1 MTAKELT
8 SAKKELMKLQ
18 KQLSN
23 EMGRGKYKD
32 IAKINA
38 LKKEIKSQKI
48 EIGNITRGMISQ
60 IAVEK

>member
-38 LKKEIKSQKI
+38 LKKEIKSK
-48 EIGNITRGMISQ
+48 
-60 IAVEK
+60 K